1 MHEGH
6 REHETRL
13 QSRNGIPAE
22 SDKALAGGRE
32 VEMVREIPSSSFRV
46 RVRVRV
52 VRGFVR
58 VSLASFNLFV
68 PETGT

>member
-1 MHEGH
+1 
-6 REHETRL
+6 L

-32 VEMVREIPSSSFRV
+32 VEIEMVRQIPSSSFRV
-46 RVRVRV
+46 RVTVRV

>member
-13 QSRNGIPAE
+13 QSRNGIPGE

-32 VEMVREIPSSSFRV
+32 VAMVRQIRSSSFRV
-46 RVRVRV
+46 RVTVRV
-52 VRGFVR
+52 LRGFVR

>member
-22 SDKALAGGRE
+22 SDKTLAGGSE
-32 VEMVREIPSSSFRV
+32 VAKAREIRSSSFRV
-46 RVRVRV
+46 RVL
-52 VRGFVR
+52 RGFVR